1 MGWFFENFDGQIGNN
16 AFVTGAK
23 FSVADI
29 TMFCAT
35 DIARKVCKVQIPE
48 TCGNFR
54 RW

>member
-23 FSVADI
+23 FSVVDI
-29 TMFCAT
+29 TAICAT